1 MRAKYTAEWGV
12 QIVGIIFKHALT
24 PRIKPV
30 FQLLVLIKFTFYAN
44 SLKIQAFHF
53 YFMPPG

>member
-1 MRAKYTAEWGV
+1 M
-12 QIVGIIFKHALT
+12 QIVGIIFQTRST

>member
-1 MRAKYTAEWGV
+1 V